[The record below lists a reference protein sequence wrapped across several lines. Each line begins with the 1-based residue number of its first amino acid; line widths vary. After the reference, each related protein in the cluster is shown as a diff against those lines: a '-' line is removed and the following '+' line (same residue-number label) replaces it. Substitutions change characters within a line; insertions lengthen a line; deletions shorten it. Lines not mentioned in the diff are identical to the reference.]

1 MRLHPH
7 TRWIVALAFAALT
20 ALPAARASADPVGPT
35 PDSAGSA
42 PSFGTASLSSLTLG
56 AFAFSPTQNNVTWGT
71 SFIDNT
77 VVIYHTGV
85 SSNREATFDLPN
97 GALIEEVGIRF
108 CDSTPTSFF
117 DSRLRIED
125 SSGAAPQPIPLVT
138 STVAETPGC
147 VYRTVTLA
155 PAIQVDNAAKVYTME
170 LSLDPAAGDQI
181 AFGHAR
187 VRYRLQVSPAP
198 ATGTFGDVPTDHPFF
213 QYIEA
218 LAAAGITGG
227 CGGGN
232 YCPDNPLTR
241 GQMAVFLAKALG
253 LHFPN

>member
-1 MRLHPH
+1 MRLHPRA
-7 TRWIVALAFAALT
+7 RWIAPLAFITLT
-20 ALPAARASADPVGPT
+20 GLPAARVSADPVGPT

-42 PSFGTASLSSLTLG
+42 PSFGTASLSSVTLG

-71 SFIDNT
+71 SFIDNS

-97 GALIEEVGIRF
+97 GALIEEVGFRF
-108 CDSTPTSFF
+108 CDSTPSSFF

-125 SSGAAPQPIPLVT
+125 SSGGAPQTIPLVT
-138 STVAETPGC
+138 STMAETPGC
-147 VYRTVTLA
+147 VYRTATLA
-155 PAIQVDNAAKVYTME
+155 PAIQVDNAAKVYTIE
-170 LSLDPAAGDQI
+170 LSLDPGAGDLI

-198 ATGTFGDVPTDHPFF
+198 ATGTFGDVPTDHLFF
-213 QYIEA
+213 RYIEA

-232 YCPDNPLTR
+232 YCPSNPVTR
-241 GQMAVFLAKALG
+241 GQMAAFLSIALG